1 MQLNYHELRAGA
13 PSGGRTHTGRILSPP
28 RETPGF
34 QNVRISSVNR
44 IRILGILRNVYAF
57 VYAFLIQPVAVSQ
70 LHKQLAE
77 TKDIE
82 MARKANGQ
90 GHTYK
95 VGNAY
100 RTVIRKGDHSITAMA
115 VTAQE
120 SRKRAKEKLELMPN
134 ILSRNSLPVGRMQFS
149 EYLISWLEDEHKHTI
164 AHSTYKRYL
173 ALAKFH
179 INPVLGEIELQ
190 KLSSSDI
197 TKMLAVMR
205 ESGQSPRSQQQ
216 ARALLSVALRDA
228 EYKGFILVNPVTRVR
243 NPQGKRIEISPL
255 SIEEVK
261 RLLNT
266 YSGTYL
272 GGRLHIAL
280 ICGLRQGE
288 ALGLTWDAIDL
299 EARTI
304 KVSRQVQIINGDQI
318 FTELKTEKS
327 SRLIALTA
335 ETTTALRGHL
345 SLIEQLKQRAGSSW
359 VENNLVFPDGFGNF
373 RSPKTD
379 YAEWKKALK
388 ICGIAPKRLHDAR
401 HTAAT
406 LMYSQGVGIETI
418 SRALGHST
426 SAITSKLY
434 VHNSI
439 EPQKAAAEVI
449 NQILIG

>member
-1 MQLNYHELRAGA
+1 M
-13 PSGGRTHTGRILSPP
+13 
-28 RETPGF
+28 
-34 QNVRISSVNR
+34 
-44 IRILGILRNVYAF
+44 
-57 VYAFLIQPVAVSQ
+57 
-70 LHKQLAE
+70 
-77 TKDIE
+77 
-82 MARKANGQ
+82 
-90 GHTYK
+90 
-95 VGNAY
+95 
-100 RTVIRKGDHSITAMA
+100 IRKGDHCITAMA
-115 VTAQE
+115 TTAQE
-120 SRKRAKEKLELMPN
+120 SRRLAKEKIELKPN
-134 ILSRNSLPVGRMQFS
+134 LFSKSSLPVARMQLG

-190 KLSSSDI
+190 KLSSNDI
-197 TKMLAVMR
+197 TRMLAVMR
-205 ESGQSPRSQQQ
+205 EARQSSRSQQQ
-216 ARALLSVALRDA
+216 ARALLSVAMRDA
-228 EYKGFILVNPVTRVR
+228 EYKGYILVNPVTRVR
-243 NPQGKRIEISPL
+243 KPQGKRIEISPL
-255 SIEEVK
+255 TIEEVK

-288 ALGLTWDAIDL
+288 ALGLTWDAINL

-304 KVSRQVQIINGDQI
+304 KVSRQVQIVYGVQV

-327 SRLIALTA
+327 SRLIALTE
-335 ETTTALRGHL
+335 ETTAALRGHL
-345 SLIEQLKQRAGSSW
+345 SLIEQLKQRAEAIW
-359 VENNLVFPDGFGNF
+359 MENNLVFPDGTGNF

-379 YAEWKKALK
+379 YVEWKKALK
-388 ICGIAPKRLHDAR
+388 LCGIAPKRLHDAR

-434 VHNSI
+434 VHNSV
-439 EPQKAAAEVI
+439 EPQKVAAEAL
-449 NQILIG
+449 NQLLID

>member
-1 MQLNYHELRAGA
+1 
-13 PSGGRTHTGRILSPP
+13 
-28 RETPGF
+28 
-34 QNVRISSVNR
+34 
-44 IRILGILRNVYAF
+44 
-57 VYAFLIQPVAVSQ
+57 
-70 LHKQLAE
+70 
-77 TKDIE
+77 
-82 MARKANGQ
+82 MARRSNGQ

-95 VGNAY
+95 VGNSY
-100 RTVIRKGDHSITAMA
+100 RTVIHCEGHVITAMA
-115 VTAQE
+115 ATAQE
-120 SRKRAKEKLELMPN
+120 SRKRAKEKLGLIQKDITE
-134 ILSRNSLPVGRMQFS
+134 ILPPVERMQLGV
-149 EYLISWLEDEHKHTI
+149 YLMSWLEDEHKHTL
-164 AHSTYKRYL
+164 AYSTYKRYL

-205 ESGQSPRSQQQ
+205 EVGQSSRSQQQ

-228 EYKGFILVNPVTRVR
+228 EYKGYILVNPVTRVR

-255 SIEEVK
+255 SIQEVK

-288 ALGLTWDAIDL
+288 SLGLTWDAVDL
-299 EARTI
+299 EAKTI
-304 KVSRQVQIINGDQI
+304 KVKRQVQIVNGVQV
-318 FTELKTEKS
+318 FTDLKTEKS
-327 SRLIALTA
+327 SRLIALTE
-335 ETTTALRGHL
+335 ETTTALRSHL
-345 SLIEQLKQRAGSSW
+345 SLVGQLKERAGSQW

-388 ICGIAPKRLHDAR
+388 LCGIAPKRLHDAR

-434 VHNSI
+434 VHNSV
-439 EPQKAAAEVI
+439 EPQKVAAEAM
-449 NQILIG
+449 NKLLIDSI

>member
-1 MQLNYHELRAGA
+1 
-13 PSGGRTHTGRILSPP
+13 
-28 RETPGF
+28 
-34 QNVRISSVNR
+34 
-44 IRILGILRNVYAF
+44 
-57 VYAFLIQPVAVSQ
+57 
-70 LHKQLAE
+70 
-77 TKDIE
+77 

-95 VGNAY
+95 VGNSY
-100 RTVIRKGDHSITAMA
+100 RTVIRKGDHCITAMA
-115 VTAQE
+115 ATAQE
-120 SRKRAKEKLELMPN
+120 SRRLAKEKLELKPN
-134 ILSRNSLPVGRMQFS
+134 LLSKNSLPVARMQFG
-149 EYLISWLEDEHKHTI
+149 EYLIGWLEEEHKHTV

-179 INPVLGEIELQ
+179 INPVLGKIELQ

-197 TKMLAVMR
+197 TRVLAVMR
-205 ESGQSPRSQQQ
+205 EAGQSPRSQQQ
-216 ARALLSVALRDA
+216 ARALLSVAMRDA
-228 EYKGFILVNPVTRVR
+228 EYKGYILVNPVTRVR
-243 NPQGKRIEISPL
+243 NPQGKRIEIKPL
-255 SIEEVK
+255 TIEEVK

-266 YSGTYL
+266 YSGTFL
-272 GGRLHIAL
+272 GARLHIAL

-288 ALGLTWDAIDL
+288 ALGLTWDAINL

-304 KVSRQVQIINGDQI
+304 KVSRQVQIVNGVQV

-327 SRLIALTA
+327 SRLIALTE
-335 ETTTALRGHL
+335 ETTAALRCHL
-345 SLIEQLKQRAGSSW
+345 SLIEQLKRRAESSW
-359 VENNLVFPDGFGNF
+359 VENNLVFPDGLGNF

-388 ICGIAPKRLHDAR
+388 LCGIAPKRLHDAR

-434 VHNSI
+434 VHNSV
-439 EPQKAAAEVI
+439 EPQKEAAKVM
-449 NQILIG
+449 NQLLID

>member
-1 MQLNYHELRAGA
+1 MSRR
-13 PSGGRTHTGRILSPP
+13 S
-28 RETPGF
+28 
-34 QNVRISSVNR
+34 
-44 IRILGILRNVYAF
+44 
-57 VYAFLIQPVAVSQ
+57 
-70 LHKQLAE
+70 
-77 TKDIE
+77 
-82 MARKANGQ
+82 NGQ

-95 VGNAY
+95 VGNSY
-100 RTVIRKGDHSITAMA
+100 RTVIHCEGNVITAMA
-115 VTAQE
+115 ATAQE

-134 ILSRNSLPVGRMQFS
+134 ILSKNSFPVARMQIS
-149 EYLISWLEDEHKHTI
+149 EYLISWLEEEHKHNI
-164 AHSTYKRYL
+164 AHSTFKRYL

-197 TKMLAVMR
+197 TRMLAVMR
-205 ESGQSPRSQQQ
+205 EAGQSARSQQQ

-228 EYKGFILVNPVTRVR
+228 EYKGYILVNPVTRVR
-243 NPQGKRIEISPL
+243 NPQGKRVEISPL
-255 SIEEVK
+255 TIEEVK

-272 GGRLHIAL
+272 GARLHIAL

-288 ALGLTWDAIDL
+288 SLGLTWDAVDL
-299 EARTI
+299 DAKTI
-304 KVSRQVQIINGDQI
+304 KVKRQVQIVNGVQV
-318 FTELKTEKS
+318 FTDLKTEKS
-327 SRLIALTA
+327 TRLIALTE
-335 ETTTALRGHL
+335 ETTAALRSHL
-345 SLIEQLKQRAGSSW
+345 SLVGQLKERAESQW

-388 ICGIAPKRLHDAR
+388 LCGIAPKRLHDAR

-434 VHNSI
+434 VHNSV
-439 EPQKAAAEVI
+439 EPQKVAAEAM
-449 NQILIG
+449 NKLLIDSI

>member
-1 MQLNYHELRAGA
+1 MSRR
-13 PSGGRTHTGRILSPP
+13 S
-28 RETPGF
+28 
-34 QNVRISSVNR
+34 
-44 IRILGILRNVYAF
+44 
-57 VYAFLIQPVAVSQ
+57 
-70 LHKQLAE
+70 
-77 TKDIE
+77 
-82 MARKANGQ
+82 NGQ

-95 VGNAY
+95 VGNSY
-100 RTVIRKGDHSITAMA
+100 RTVIHCEGNVITAMA
-115 VTAQE
+115 ATAQE

-134 ILSRNSLPVGRMQFS
+134 ILSKNSFPVARMQIS
-149 EYLISWLEDEHKHTI
+149 EYLISWLEEEHKHNI
-164 AHSTYKRYL
+164 AHSTFKRYL

-197 TKMLAVMR
+197 TRMLAVMR
-205 ESGQSPRSQQQ
+205 EAGQSARSQQQ

-228 EYKGFILVNPVTRVR
+228 EYKGYILVNPVTRVR
-243 NPQGKRIEISPL
+243 NPQGKRVEISPL
-255 SIEEVK
+255 TIEEVK

-272 GGRLHIAL
+272 GARLHIAL

-288 ALGLTWDAIDL
+288 SLGLTWDAVDL
-299 EARTI
+299 DAKTI
-304 KVSRQVQIINGDQI
+304 KVKRQVQIVNGVQV
-318 FTELKTEKS
+318 FTDLKTEKS
-327 SRLIALTA
+327 SRLIALTE
-335 ETTTALRGHL
+335 ETTAALRSHL
-345 SLIEQLKQRAGSSW
+345 SLVGQLKERAESQW

-388 ICGIAPKRLHDAR
+388 LCGIAPKRLHDAR

-434 VHNSI
+434 VHNSV
-439 EPQKAAAEVI
+439 EPQKVAAEAM
-449 NQILIG
+449 NKLLIDSI

>member
-1 MQLNYHELRAGA
+1 M
-13 PSGGRTHTGRILSPP
+13 
-28 RETPGF
+28 
-34 QNVRISSVNR
+34 
-44 IRILGILRNVYAF
+44 
-57 VYAFLIQPVAVSQ
+57 YAFLIQTAAVSQ
-70 LHKQLAE
+70 LHKQLVE
-77 TKDIE
+77 IKDIE

-95 VGNAY
+95 VGNSY
-100 RTVIRKGDHSITAMA
+100 RTVIRKGDHCITAMA
-115 VTAQE
+115 ATAQE
-120 SRKRAKEKLELMPN
+120 SRRLAKEKLELKPN
-134 ILSRNSLPVGRMQFS
+134 LFSKSSLPVARMQFG
-149 EYLISWLEDEHKHTI
+149 EYLINWLEDEHKHNI

-197 TKMLAVMR
+197 TRMLAVMR
-205 ESGQSPRSQQQ
+205 EAGQSARSQQQ

-228 EYKGFILVNPVTRVR
+228 EYKGYIVVNPVTRVR
-243 NPQGKRIEISPL
+243 NPQGKRVEISPL
-255 SIEEVK
+255 TIEEVK
-261 RLLNT
+261 RLLST

-288 ALGLTWDAIDL
+288 ALGLTWDVVHL
-299 EARTI
+299 EERTI
-304 KVSRQVQIINGDQI
+304 KVNRQVQIVNGVQV

-327 SRLIALTA
+327 SRLIALTK
-335 ETTTALRGHL
+335 ETTAALQGHL
-345 SLIEQLKQRAGSSW
+345 SLIEQLKQRAEASW

-388 ICGIAPKRLHDAR
+388 LCGIATKRLHDAR

-406 LMYSQGVGIETI
+406 LMYAQGVGIEVI
-418 SRALGHST
+418 SRALGHSS

-434 VHNSI
+434 VHSAIQPQI
-439 EPQKAAAEVI
+439 EAANIVSEALFS
-449 NQILIG
+449 N

>member
-1 MQLNYHELRAGA
+1 
-13 PSGGRTHTGRILSPP
+13 
-28 RETPGF
+28 
-34 QNVRISSVNR
+34 
-44 IRILGILRNVYAF
+44 
-57 VYAFLIQPVAVSQ
+57 
-70 LHKQLAE
+70 
-77 TKDIE
+77 

-95 VGNAY
+95 VGNSY
-100 RTVIRKGDHSITAMA
+100 RTVIRKGEHCITAMA
-115 VTAQE
+115 ATSQE
-120 SRKRAKEKLELMPN
+120 SRRLAKEKLELQPN
-134 ILSRNSLPVGRMQFS
+134 LLSKSSLLIAKMCF
-149 EYLISWLEDEHKHTI
+149 EDYLIHWLEEEHKHNI

-179 INPVLGEIELQ
+179 INPVLGDIELQ
-190 KLSSSDI
+190 KLSSTDI
-197 TKMLAVMR
+197 TKMLAAMR
-205 ESGQSPRSQQQ
+205 EAGQSPRSQQQ
-216 ARALLSVALRDA
+216 ARALLSVALREA
-228 EYKGFILVNPVTRVR
+228 EYKGYILVNPVTRVR

-255 SIEEVK
+255 TIEEVK

-288 ALGLTWDAIDL
+288 ALGLTWNEVDL

-304 KVSRQVQIINGDQI
+304 KVSRQVQIVNGVQV
-318 FTELKTEKS
+318 FTDLKTEKS
-327 SRLIALTA
+327 SRIIALTE
-335 ETTTALRGHL
+335 ETRAALQGHQ
-345 SLIEQLKQRAGSSW
+345 SLIEQLKQRAEASW
-359 VENNLVFPDGFGNF
+359 IENNLVFPDGFGNF

-388 ICGIAPKRLHDAR
+388 LCGIAPKRLHDAR

-406 LMYSQGVGIETI
+406 LMYSQGIGIETI

-434 VHNSI
+434 VHNSV
-439 EPQKAAAEVI
+439 EPQKAAAKVLDRLFVESD
-449 NQILIG
+449 

>member
-1 MQLNYHELRAGA
+1 
-13 PSGGRTHTGRILSPP
+13 
-28 RETPGF
+28 
-34 QNVRISSVNR
+34 
-44 IRILGILRNVYAF
+44 
-57 VYAFLIQPVAVSQ
+57 
-70 LHKQLAE
+70 
-77 TKDIE
+77 

-95 VGNAY
+95 VGNSY
-100 RTVIRKGDHSITAMA
+100 RTVIRKGGHCITAMA
-115 VTAQE
+115 STSQE
-120 SRKRAKEKLELMPN
+120 SRKLAKEKLELKPN
-134 ILSRNSLPVGRMQFS
+134 LLSKSLLPVARMQFG
-149 EYLISWLEDEHKHTI
+149 EYLNSWLEDEHKHTI
-164 AHSTYKRYL
+164 AHSTYKRYF

-190 KLSSSDI
+190 KLSSNDI
-197 TKMLAVMR
+197 TRMLAVMR
-205 ESGQSPRSQQQ
+205 EAAQSPRSQQQ

-228 EYKGFILVNPVTRVR
+228 EYKGYILVNPVTRVR
-243 NPQGKRIEISPL
+243 NPQGKRIVISPL
-255 SIEEVK
+255 TIEEVK

-266 YSGTYL
+266 YSSTYL

-288 ALGLTWDAIDL
+288 ALGLTWDAVDL

-304 KVSRQVQIINGDQI
+304 KVSRQVQVVNGVQV
-318 FTELKTEKS
+318 FTDLKTEKS
-327 SRLIALTA
+327 SRLIALTE
-335 ETTTALRGHL
+335 ETTVALRGHL
-345 SLIEQLKQRAGSSW
+345 SLIEQIKQRAEASW
-359 VENNLVFPDGFGNF
+359 IENNLVFPDGFGNF

-388 ICGIAPKRLHDAR
+388 LCGIATKRLHDAR

-434 VHNSI
+434 VHNSV
-439 EPQKAAAEVI
+439 EPQKAAAEAM
-449 NQILIG
+449 NQLLVD

>member
-1 MQLNYHELRAGA
+1 MSRR
-13 PSGGRTHTGRILSPP
+13 S
-28 RETPGF
+28 
-34 QNVRISSVNR
+34 
-44 IRILGILRNVYAF
+44 
-57 VYAFLIQPVAVSQ
+57 
-70 LHKQLAE
+70 
-77 TKDIE
+77 
-82 MARKANGQ
+82 NGQ

-95 VGNAY
+95 VGNSY
-100 RTVIRKGDHSITAMA
+100 RTVIHCEGHVVTAMA
-115 VTAQE
+115 ATAQE
-120 SRKRAKEKLELMPN
+120 SRKRAKEKLGLIQKAVSENL
-134 ILSRNSLPVGRMQFS
+134 IPVERMQLGV
-149 EYLISWLEDEHKHTI
+149 YLMNWLEDEHKNTI

-179 INPVLGEIELQ
+179 INPVLGEIEVQ

-228 EYKGFILVNPVTRVR
+228 EYKGYILVNPVTRVR

-266 YSGTYL
+266 YSGTFL
-272 GGRLHIAL
+272 GARLHIAL

-288 ALGLTWDAIDL
+288 ALGLTWDAVDL
-299 EARTI
+299 EKRII
-304 KVSRQVQIINGDQI
+304 KVNRQVQIVDGVQI
-318 FTELKTEKS
+318 FAELKTEKS
-327 SRLIALTA
+327 SRLIALTE
-335 ETTTALRGHL
+335 ETTAALRGHL
-345 SLIEQLKQRAGSSW
+345 SLIEQLKQRAEASW
-359 VENNLVFPDGFGNF
+359 VENNLVFPDGLGNF

-388 ICGIAPKRLHDAR
+388 LCGVANKRLHDAR

-434 VHNSI
+434 VHNSV
-439 EPQKAAAEVI
+439 EPQKEAAKVM
-449 NQILIG
+449 NQLLID

>member
-1 MQLNYHELRAGA
+1 MAQA
-13 PSGGRTHTGRILSPP
+13 
-28 RETPGF
+28 
-34 QNVRISSVNR
+34 QV
-44 IRILGILRNVYAF
+44 LGILRDVYAF
-57 VYAFLIQPVAVSQ
+57 MYAFSIQTVAVSQ

-77 TKDIE
+77 TKDIG

-95 VGNAY
+95 VGNSY
-100 RTVIRKGDHSITAMA
+100 RTVIRKGDHCITAMA
-115 VTAQE
+115 ATAQE
-120 SRKRAKEKLELMPN
+120 SRRLAKEKLELKPN
-134 ILSRNSLPVGRMQFS
+134 LFSKSSLPVARMQFS
-149 EYLISWLEDEHKHTI
+149 EYLISWLEDEHKHNI

-197 TKMLAVMR
+197 TRMLAVMR
-205 ESGQSPRSQQQ
+205 EAGQSSRSQQQ

-228 EYKGFILVNPVTRVR
+228 EYKGYIVVNPVTRVR

-255 SIEEVK
+255 SIKEVK
-261 RLLNT
+261 RLLKT

-272 GGRLHIAL
+272 GARLHIAL

-299 EARTI
+299 EARNI
-304 KVSRQVQIINGDQI
+304 KVSRQVQIVNGEQV
-318 FTELKTEKS
+318 FTDLKTEKS
-327 SRLIALTA
+327 SRLIALTE
-335 ETTTALRGHL
+335 ETTAALQGHL
-345 SLIEQLKQRAGSSW
+345 RLIEQLKGRAESSW

-388 ICGIAPKRLHDAR
+388 LCGIATKRLHDAR

-434 VHNSI
+434 VHNSV
-439 EPQKAAAEVI
+439 EPQKVAAEVM
-449 NQILIG
+449 NQLLIDRN

>member
-1 MQLNYHELRAGA
+1 MAQA
-13 PSGGRTHTGRILSPP
+13 
-28 RETPGF
+28 
-34 QNVRISSVNR
+34 QV
-44 IRILGILRNVYAF
+44 LGILSEVYAF
-57 VYAFLIQPVAVSQ
+57 MYAFLIKTVAVSQ

-95 VGNAY
+95 VGNSY
-100 RTVIRKGDHSITAMA
+100 RTVIRKGDHCITAMA
-115 VTAQE
+115 ATAQE
-120 SRKRAKEKLELMPN
+120 SRRLAKEKVELQPN
-134 ILSRNSLPVGRMQFS
+134 LLSKSSLPVARMRF
-149 EYLISWLEDEHKHTI
+149 EDYLIQWLEEEHRHTI

-179 INPVLGEIELQ
+179 INPVLGEIEVQ
-190 KLSSSDI
+190 KLSSTDI
-197 TKMLAVMR
+197 TRMLAVMR
-205 ESGQSPRSQQQ
+205 KAGQSARSQQQ
-216 ARALLSVALRDA
+216 ARALLSVSLRDA
-228 EYKGFILVNPVTRVR
+228 EYNGYIVVNPVSRVR
-243 NPQGKRIEISPL
+243 NPLGKRIEISPL
-255 SIEEVK
+255 SIQEVK

-288 ALGLTWDAIDL
+288 ALGLTWDAVDL

-304 KVSRQVQIINGDQI
+304 KVSRQVQIINGVQVFAD
-318 FTELKTEKS
+318 LKTEKS
-327 SRLIALTA
+327 SRLIALTE
-335 ETTTALRGHL
+335 ETTAALRGHY
-345 SLIEQLKQRAGSSW
+345 SLIEQLKECAKSSW
-359 VENNLVFPDGFGNF
+359 VENDLVFPDGVGSF

-379 YAEWKKALK
+379 YVEWKKALNL
-388 ICGIAPKRLHDAR
+388 CGIAPKRLHDAR

-426 SAITSKLY
+426 SAISSKLY
-434 VHNSI
+434 VHNSV
-439 EPQKAAAEVI
+439 EPQKSAAEVM
-449 NQILIG
+449 NQLLVD

>member
-1 MQLNYHELRAGA
+1 
-13 PSGGRTHTGRILSPP
+13 
-28 RETPGF
+28 
-34 QNVRISSVNR
+34 
-44 IRILGILRNVYAF
+44 
-57 VYAFLIQPVAVSQ
+57 
-70 LHKQLAE
+70 
-77 TKDIE
+77 

-95 VGNAY
+95 VGNSY
-100 RTVIRKGDHSITAMA
+100 RTVIRKGGHCITAMA
-115 VTAQE
+115 STSQE
-120 SRKRAKEKLELMPN
+120 SRRLAKEKLELKPN
-134 ILSRNSLPVGRMQFS
+134 LFSKSSLPVARMQFG
-149 EYLISWLEDEHKHTI
+149 EYLISWLEDEHKHSI

-190 KLSSSDI
+190 KLVSNDI
-197 TKMLAVMR
+197 TRMLAVMR
-205 ESGQSPRSQQQ
+205 EAAQSPRSQQQ

-228 EYKGFILVNPVTRVR
+228 EYKGYILVNPVTRVR
-243 NPQGKRIEISPL
+243 NPQGKRIVISPL
-255 SIEEVK
+255 TIEEVK

-266 YSGTYL
+266 YSSTYL

-288 ALGLTWDAIDL
+288 ALGLTWDAVDL

-304 KVSRQVQIINGDQI
+304 KVSRQVQVVNGMQV
-318 FTELKTEKS
+318 FTDLKTEKS
-327 SRLIALTA
+327 SRLIALTE
-335 ETTTALRGHL
+335 ETTVALRGHL
-345 SLIEQLKQRAGSSW
+345 SLIEQIKQRAEASW
-359 VENNLVFPDGFGNF
+359 IENNLVFPDGFGNF

-388 ICGIAPKRLHDAR
+388 LCGIATKRLHDAR

-434 VHNSI
+434 VHNSV
-439 EPQKAAAEVI
+439 EPQKAAAEAM
-449 NQILIG
+449 NQLLVD

>member
-1 MQLNYHELRAGA
+1 MSRR
-13 PSGGRTHTGRILSPP
+13 S
-28 RETPGF
+28 
-34 QNVRISSVNR
+34 
-44 IRILGILRNVYAF
+44 
-57 VYAFLIQPVAVSQ
+57 
-70 LHKQLAE
+70 
-77 TKDIE
+77 
-82 MARKANGQ
+82 NGQ

-95 VGNAY
+95 VGNSY
-100 RTVIRKGDHSITAMA
+100 RTVIHCEGNVITAMA
-115 VTAQE
+115 ATAQE

-134 ILSRNSLPVGRMQFS
+134 ILSKNSLPVARMQFG

-197 TKMLAVMR
+197 TRMLAAMR
-205 ESGQSPRSQQQ
+205 EVGQSPRSQQQ

-243 NPQGKRIEISPL
+243 NPQGKRTEISPL
-255 SIEEVK
+255 NIEEVK

-266 YSGTYL
+266 YSGTFL
-272 GGRLHIAL
+272 GARLHIAL

-288 ALGLTWDAIDL
+288 ALGLTWDVVDL
-299 EARTI
+299 EKRTI
-304 KVSRQVQIINGDQI
+304 KVDKQVQIVNGMQI

-327 SRLIALTA
+327 SRLIALTE
-335 ETTTALRGHL
+335 ETTAALRGHL
-345 SLIEQLKQRAGSSW
+345 SLIEQLKERNEGGW
-359 VENNLVFPDGFGNF
+359 IENNLVFPDGYGCF

-379 YAEWKKALK
+379 YVEWKKALK
-388 ICGIAPKRLHDAR
+388 LCGIAPKRLHDAR

-434 VHNSI
+434 VHNSV
-439 EPQKAAAEVI
+439 EPQKEAAKVM
-449 NQILIG
+449 NQLLID